1 VFDRFNNFS
10 VRNKVAV
17 VMAGVLAAAALLGLF
32 AVREL
37 WSVNSNAADIRDN
50 WLPATRVLGELNYA
64 VTRVRSAQSTSLMQD
79 PSPKQEKQVVR
90 AHALEKNVQA
100 ALDKYIP
107 MISSDEERA
116 VANRVQA
123 AWAAYL
129 PMYATAQEKLKTE
142 GRQAAAEYFIGPMR
156 DAFDTLNVAVTED
169 IALNNSGGVAAADR
183 SEKTFNQAE
192 IWIFVAIGL
201 TLLLCVV
208 ATLVL
213 SRGVSRP
220 LVDITG
226 AMGELAAGRLDANV
240 PHADRRD
247 EIGQLAEAMTSF
259 KNQIAAAE
267 RAKAE
272 QTEIIVSSI
281 GTGLDR
287 LAKGDLGHRVT
298 ADLTGPFRKLKDD
311 FNATVSHLAEM
322 VQKILATS
330 SQIATGAG
338 EISQAADDL
347 SRRTEQQAASL
358 EETAAALEEITAT
371 MKKTASNTHEVDG
384 AITAATAAAKEGG
397 QVVESATKA
406 MDAIA
411 QSSREITDI
420 IGVIDEIAFQTNLLA
435 LNAGVE
441 AARAGEAGKGFAVVA
456 SEVRALA
463 GRSSEAAKKIKTLI
477 SMSGDHVAGGVKLV
491 GESGQALK
499 HIVDQVQ
506 QISSLV
512 SEMAGAAEQ
521 QSSGIQQVNAAVG
534 QMDQVTQQNAA
545 MVEQSTAASRS
556 LASETQHL
564 QELVGFFEVGSVR
577 TSPVT
582 PTALKGA
589 VPAMQAVAKA
599 RPAIAA
605 TKAAPKRVAAGGKS
619 APTSDGGDW
628 TEF

>member
-1 VFDRFNNFS
+1 
-10 VRNKVAV
+10 
-17 VMAGVLAAAALLGLF
+17 MAGVLAAAALLGVF

-37 WSVNSNAADIRDN
+37 WLVNSNAAEIRDN
-50 WLPATRVLGELNYA
+50 WLPSTRVLGDLNYA

-79 PSPKQEKQVVR
+79 PSASQEKQVAR
-90 AHALEKNVQA
+90 AQKLEKNVQA
-100 ALDKYIP
+100 ALDKYLP
-107 MISSDEERA
+107 MVSSEEERA
-116 VANRVQA
+116 MASRLQS
-123 AWAAYL
+123 AWAAYQ

-156 DAFDTLNVAVTED
+156 DAFDTLNKAITDD
-169 IALNNSGGVAAADR
+169 IAINNAGGIAAADR
-183 SEKTFNQAE
+183 SASTFNQAQ
-192 IWIFVAIGL
+192 IWIFAAIGL
-201 TLLLCVV
+201 TLLLCAG
-208 ATLVL
+208 ATWLL
-213 SRGVSRP
+213 TRCVSRP

-226 AMGELAAGRLDANV
+226 AMGELASGRLTAHV

-247 EIGQLAEAMTSF
+247 EIGQLAEAMTTF
-259 KNQIAAAE
+259 KNQLAAAE

-272 QTEIIVSSI
+272 QTEIIVSSV
-281 GTGLDR
+281 GAGLDR
-287 LAKGDLGHRVT
+287 LSKGDLSHRIT
-298 ADLTGPFRKLKDD
+298 ADLIGPFRKLKDD

-330 SQIATGAG
+330 NQITTGAG

-371 MKKTASNTHEVDG
+371 MKKTASNSREVDG
-384 AITAATAAAKEGG
+384 ALTTATTAAKEGG
-397 QVVESATKA
+397 RVVESATTA

-463 GRSSEAAKKIKTLI
+463 GRSGEAAKKIKALI
-477 SMSGDHVAGGVKLV
+477 NTSGEHVAGGVKLV

-506 QISSLV
+506 QISALV
-512 SEMAGAAEQ
+512 SEMAGATEQ

-545 MVEQSTAASRS
+545 MVEESTAASRN
-556 LASETQHL
+556 LAHETQVL
-564 QELVGFFEVGSVR
+564 QELVSFFQVETSSAAAIHQGPAQPRVKAQSTQLHPPAAPRR
-577 TSPVT
+577 T
-582 PTALKGA
+582 AAA
-589 VPAMQAVAKA
+589 VPAAAAKSETAVQ
-599 RPAIAA
+599 
-605 TKAAPKRVAAGGKS
+605 
-619 APTSDGGDW
+619 DDW

>member
-1 VFDRFNNFS
+1 MAVFDYCGNFS
-10 VRNKVAV
+10 VRTKVAL

-37 WSVNSNAADIRDN
+37 WLVNANAAEIRDD
-50 WLPATRVLGELNYA
+50 WLPSTRVLGDLNYA

-79 PSPKQEKQVVR
+79 PSPKQEKQVAR
-90 AHALEKNVQA
+90 AQKLEQNVQA
-100 ALDKYIP
+100 ALDKYVP
-107 MISSDEERA
+107 MISSAEERA
-116 VANRVQA
+116 MANRIQA
-123 AWAAYL
+123 AWNAYQ

-142 GRQAAAEYFIGPMR
+142 GRQAAADFFTGPSR
-156 DAFDTLNVAVTED
+156 DAFDELNKAITED
-169 IALNNSGGVAAADR
+169 IAMNNAGGIAAAD
-183 SEKTFNQAE
+183 SSAKTFRQAQT
-192 IWIFVAIGL
+192 WIFIAIGV
-201 TLLLCVV
+201 TLLLCAA
-208 ATLVL
+208 ATWALT
-213 SRGVSRP
+213 RCVSRP
-220 LVDITG
+220 LVEITG
-226 AMGELAAGRLDANV
+226 AMGELAAGHLTAEV

-247 EIGQLAEAMTSF
+247 EIGQLAEAMTTF
-259 KNQIAAAE
+259 KNQLASAE
-267 RAKAE
+267 RAKAV
-272 QTEIIVSSI
+272 QTELIVSSV

-287 LAKGDLGHRVT
+287 LSKGDLGHRIS

-311 FNATVSHLAEM
+311 FNATVSHLSEM
-322 VQKILATS
+322 VQKILSTS
-330 SQIATGAG
+330 SQITTGAG

-358 EETAAALEEITAT
+358 EETAAALEEIAAT
-371 MKKTASNTHEVDG
+371 MKKTASNTREVDG
-384 AITAATAAAKEGG
+384 AITTATAAAKEGG
-397 QVVESATKA
+397 HVVESATKA

-463 GRSSEAAKKIKTLI
+463 GRSGEAAKKIKALI
-477 SMSGDHVAGGVKLV
+477 HTAGENVAGGVKLV

-499 HIVDQVQ
+499 RIVDQVQ
-506 QISSLV
+506 QISALV

-545 MVEQSTAASRS
+545 MVEQSTAASRN
-556 LASETQHL
+556 LAHETQVL
-564 QELVGFFEVGSVR
+564 QELVSFFQVE
-577 TSPVT
+577 TSSAAAVHLGPAQ
-582 PTALKGA
+582 PQAKALSTQLHPPAAMRRSAAA
-589 VPAMQAVAKA
+589 VPARKME
-599 RPAIAA
+599 
-605 TKAAPKRVAAGGKS
+605 AAPA
-619 APTSDGGDW
+619 DDW